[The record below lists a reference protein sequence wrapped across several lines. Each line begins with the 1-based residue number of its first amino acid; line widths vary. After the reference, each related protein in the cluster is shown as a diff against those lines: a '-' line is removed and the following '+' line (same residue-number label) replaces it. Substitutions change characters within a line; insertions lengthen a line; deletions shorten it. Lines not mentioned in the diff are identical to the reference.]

1 MTRPMT
7 PHEIGKQ
14 LRHQAAALPRP
25 SGRCPARA
33 PPEQSPAPP
42 ANGQKPALVFLVIV
56 FEILACLFVGRKIAS
71 MTRNIFHD

>member
-33 PPEQSPAPP
+33 PPEAQPP
-42 ANGQKPALVFLVIV
+42 ATGPKPMLVFLVV
-56 FEILACLFVGRKIAS
+56 LFEILACLFIGRKIAS
-71 MTRNIFHD
+71 MTRDIFNE